1 MVGMTTRPGS
11 RRLTRAD
18 LAETPD
24 DGYRYEIIDGELF
37 VTPAP
42 STRHQT
48 ILGDLYLRLRQ
59 ACPPDLRVL
68 FAPYAVG
75 LAEDTEIQPD
85 LLVAARTAFTDK
97 DLPEAPL
104 LAVEILSPSTRR
116 TDLVLKRDRLE
127 RAGCPSYWVIDPA
140 GPRLTAWQL
149 VDGSYVEVADVG
161 PDDTWSTDLPFPV
174 TVTPRDLLD

>member
-48 ILGDLYLRLRQ
+48 ILGDLYLLLRQ
-59 ACPPDLRVL
+59 ACPPDLKVL

-75 LAEDTEIQPD
+75 LAEE
-85 LLVAARTAFTDK
+85 
-97 DLPEAPL
+97 
-104 LAVEILSPSTRR
+104 
-116 TDLVLKRDRLE
+116 RDRLE

-140 GPRLTAWQL
+140 EPRLTAWQL
-149 VDGSYVEVADVG
+149 VDGSYAEVADVG
-161 PDDTWSTDLPFPV
+161 PDDTWSADLPFPV
-174 TVTPRDLLD
+174 TITPRDLLD